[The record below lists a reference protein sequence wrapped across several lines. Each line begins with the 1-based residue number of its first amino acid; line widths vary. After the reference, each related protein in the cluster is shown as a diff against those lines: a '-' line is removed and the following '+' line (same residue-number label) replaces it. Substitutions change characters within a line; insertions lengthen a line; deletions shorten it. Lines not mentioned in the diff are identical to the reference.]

1 MLCSIVYGGFAVY
14 NKMEVFMMGYLER
27 LLRVLRPAFTREATF
42 AWFVV
47 AFAGVVTRQEV
58 YGVSSIIRA
67 LGLAPV
73 YYPALLHFFHS
84 TAWTAQGLYRQWEDW
99 LIRQPLVESAAG
111 CVVLLGDHTKQPK
124 DGRRMPGVTTLHQD
138 SETSSKPSFFRGH
151 HWGCLSLLGQAHG
164 KRFALPVWAE
174 IHPDDSQ
181 NSRATRLV
189 NVAAEIGLR
198 WGLPIFL
205 VLDAFFAVGPVFAA
219 ASASRGALHIL
230 TRAKKNIVAYRQPPP
245 PRPHRK
251 GRRRVYGRKLK
262 LMKLF
267 DTRPRDFLFA
277 EAVVYHKKETVR
289 YLVLDLI
296 WKPVKG
302 LVRFILIETSRGRII
317 LMSSDL
323 TLEPLLALSLYTAR
337 VRIESLFA
345 SVKNLLGGLAYH
357 FWSKY
362 LAPVSRCPSRG
373 SHPTPVSSRP
383 DRTASTLAAIEKF
396 MALHLIALGALQ
408 LMAATFGDAVREQAH
423 CWLRTP
429 SGAVPSDFVSRTA
442 LANLLHANIR
452 VLAKN
457 PIIALIRH
465 RQFIPKI
472 NAGKKVARKRR
483 AA

>member
-1 MLCSIVYGGFAVY
+1 
-14 NKMEVFMMGYLER
+14 MMGYLEG
-27 LLRVLRPAFTREATF
+27 LLRALRPAFTREATF

-47 AFAGVVTRQEV
+47 AMAGVVTRQDV
-58 YGVSSIIRA
+58 YGVSSIVRA
-67 LGLAPV
+67 LSLAPV

-84 TAWTAQGLYRQWEDW
+84 TAWTAERLYQYWEDW
-99 LIRQPLVESAAG
+99 LIRQPVVEQAAG
-111 CVVLLGDHTKQPK
+111 RVVVLGDHTKQPK

-164 KRFALPVWAE
+164 KRFALPLWAE
-174 IHPDDSQ
+174 IHPEDSSD
-181 NSRATRLV
+181 SRATRLV

-198 WGLPIFL
+198 WGLPMFL
-205 VLDAFFAVGPVFAA
+205 VLDAFFAVGPVLAA
-219 ASASRGALHIL
+219 AAVSQGALHIL
-230 TRAKKNIVAYRQPPP
+230 TRAKKNVVAYRQPPR
-245 PRPHRK
+245 PRPHQK
-251 GRRRVYGRKLK
+251 GRRRVYGRKVK
-262 LMKLF
+262 LMELF
-267 DTRPRDFLFA
+267 DRRPQDFLST
-277 EAVVYHKKETVR
+277 EAVVYQKKETVR
-289 YLVLDLI
+289 YLVLDLL

-302 LVRFILIETSRGRII
+302 LVRFILVETSRGRII

-362 LAPVSRCPSRG
+362 LVPVSRRPRRG
-373 SHPTPVSSRP
+373 SHPAPVSSRP
-383 DRTASTLAAIEKF
+383 DRTANTLAAIQKF
-396 MALHLIALGALQ
+396 MALHLIVLGALQ
-408 LMAATFGDAVREQAH
+408 LMAALFGDAVREQAH

-442 LANLLHANIR
+442 LANMLLANIR

-457 PIIALIRH
+457 PVIALIRR
-465 RQFIPKI
+465 RQTAPEKTAE
-472 NAGKKVARKRR
+472 NSLARGRR

>member
-1 MLCSIVYGGFAVY
+1 
-14 NKMEVFMMGYLER
+14 MMGYLEG
-27 LLRVLRPAFTREATF
+27 LLRALRPAFTREATF

-47 AFAGVVTRQEV
+47 ALAGVVTRQEV
-58 YGVSSIIRA
+58 YGVSSIVRA
-67 LGLAPV
+67 LSLAPV

-84 TAWTAQGLYRQWEDW
+84 TAWTAERLYQHWEDW
-99 LIRQPLVESAAG
+99 LIRQPVVETAAG
-111 CVVLLGDHTKQPK
+111 RVVLLGDHTKQPK

-164 KRFALPVWAE
+164 QRFALPLWAE
-174 IHPDDSQ
+174 IHLDDSSD
-181 NSRATRLV
+181 SRATRLV
-189 NVAAEIGLR
+189 NIAGQIGLR
-198 WGLPIFL
+198 WGRPLFL

-219 ASASRGALHIL
+219 AAATQGALHIL
-230 TRAKKNIVAYRQPPP
+230 TRAKKNVVAYRQPPP
-245 PRPHRK
+245 PRPHQK
-251 GRRRVYGRKLK
+251 GRRRVYGRKLQ

-267 DTRPRDFLFA
+267 DTRPQDFRSA
-277 EAVVYHKKETVR
+277 EAVVYQKKETVR
-289 YLVLDLI
+289 YLVLDLL

-362 LAPVSRCPSRG
+362 LAPVSRRPRRG
-373 SHPTPVSSRP
+373 SQPAPVSSRP
-383 DRTASTLAAIEKF
+383 DRTANTLAAIQKF
-396 MALHLIALGALQ
+396 MALHLIVLGALQ
-408 LMAATFGDAVREQAH
+408 LMAALFGDAVRDQAR

-429 SGAVPSDFVSRTA
+429 GGAVPSDFVSRTA
-442 LANLLHANIR
+442 LANLLLANIR
-452 VLAKN
+452 VLTKN
-457 PIIALIRH
+457 PVIALIRR
-465 RQFIPKI
+465 RQIAPEKT
-472 NAGKKVARKRR
+472 AEKEVARKRR

>member
-1 MLCSIVYGGFAVY
+1 
-14 NKMEVFMMGYLER
+14 MMGYLEG
-27 LLRVLRPAFTREATF
+27 LLRALRPAFTREATF

-47 AFAGVVTRQEV
+47 ALAGVVTRQEV
-58 YGVSSIIRA
+58 YGVSSIVRA
-67 LGLAPV
+67 LSLAPV

-84 TAWTAQGLYRQWEDW
+84 TAWTAERLYPHWEDW
-99 LIRQPLVESAAG
+99 LIRQPVVEAAAG
-111 CVVLLGDHTKQPK
+111 RVVLLGDHTKQPK

-164 KRFALPVWAE
+164 QRFALPLWAE
-174 IHPDDSQ
+174 IHLDDSSD
-181 NSRATRLV
+181 SRATRLV
-189 NVAAEIGLR
+189 NIAGQIGLR
-198 WGLPIFL
+198 WGRPLFL

-219 ASASRGALHIL
+219 AAATQGALHIL
-230 TRAKKNIVAYRQPPP
+230 TRAKKNVVAYRQPPP
-245 PRPHRK
+245 PRPHQK
-251 GRRRVYGRKLK
+251 GRRRVYGRKLQ

-267 DTRPRDFLFA
+267 DTRPQDFRSA
-277 EAVVYHKKETVR
+277 EAVVYQKKETVR
-289 YLVLDLI
+289 YLVLDLL

-362 LAPVSRCPSRG
+362 LAPVSRRPRRG
-373 SHPTPVSSRP
+373 SQPAPVSSRP
-383 DRTASTLAAIEKF
+383 DRTANTLAAIQKF
-396 MALHLIALGALQ
+396 MALHLIVLGALQ
-408 LMAATFGDAVREQAH
+408 LMAALFGDVVRDQAR

-429 SGAVPSDFVSRTA
+429 GGAVPSDFVTRTA
-442 LANLLHANIR
+442 LANLLLANIR

-457 PIIALIRH
+457 PVIALIRR
-465 RQFIPKI
+465 RQITPEKT
-472 NAGKKVARKRR
+472 AEKKVARKRR

>member
-1 MLCSIVYGGFAVY
+1 
-14 NKMEVFMMGYLER
+14 MMGYLEG
-27 LLRVLRPAFTREATF
+27 LLRALRPAFTREATF

-47 AFAGVVTRQEV
+47 AFAGVVTRQDL
-58 YGVSSIIRA
+58 YGVSSMVRA

-84 TAWTAQGLYRQWEDW
+84 TAWTAARLYRQWEDW
-99 LIRQPLVESAAG
+99 LIRQPVVESAAG
-111 CVVLLGDHTKQPK
+111 RAVLLGDHTKQPK

-164 KRFALPVWAE
+164 KRFALPLWAE
-174 IHPDDSQ
+174 IHPEDSPD
-181 NSRATRLV
+181 SRATRLV
-189 NVAAEIGLR
+189 NVAAQIGLR
-198 WGLPIFL
+198 WGMPLLL

-219 ASASRGALHIL
+219 AAASHGALHIL
-230 TRAKKNIVAYRQPPP
+230 TRAKKNVVAYRQPPP

-267 DTRPRDFLFA
+267 DARPQDFLSA
-277 EAVVYHKKETVR
+277 EAVVYQKKETVR

-362 LAPVSRCPSRG
+362 LAPVSRRPRRG
-373 SHPTPVSSRP
+373 SHPAPVSSRP
-383 DRTASTLAAIEKF
+383 DRTANTLATIEKF
-396 MALHLIALGALQ
+396 MALHLIVLGALQ
-408 LMAATFGDAVREQAH
+408 LMAATFGDAVRQHAR

-442 LANLLHANIR
+442 LANLLHADIR
-452 VLAKN
+452 VLAKS
-457 PIIALIRH
+457 PVIASIRR
-465 RQFIPKI
+465 RQIAPEKS
-472 NAGKKVARKRR
+472 ADKAVDRKRR

>member
-1 MLCSIVYGGFAVY
+1 
-14 NKMEVFMMGYLER
+14 MMGYLEVM
-27 LLRVLRPAFTREATF
+27 LRALRPAFTRQATF

-47 AFAGVVTRQEV
+47 AFAGVVTRQDV
-58 YGVSSIIRA
+58 YGVSSIVRA
-67 LGLAPV
+67 LSLAPV

-84 TAWTAQGLYRQWEDW
+84 TAWTAERLYRHWEGW
-99 LIRQPLVESAAG
+99 LIRQPVVDRVADR
-111 CVVLLGDHTKQPK
+111 VVLLGDHTKQPK

-164 KRFALPVWAE
+164 KRFALPLWAE

-181 NSRATRLV
+181 DSRATRLV

-198 WGLPIFL
+198 WGLPLFL
-205 VLDAFFAVGPVFAA
+205 VLDAFFAVGPVFLAAA
-219 ASASRGALHIL
+219 ASQGALHIL
-230 TRAKKNIVAYRQPPP
+230 TRAKKNVVAYRQPPP

-267 DTRPRDFLFA
+267 DARPQDFLSA
-277 EAVVYHKKETVR
+277 EAVVYQKKETVR

-302 LVRFILIETSRGRII
+302 LVRFILIETSRGRMI

-323 TLEPLLALSLYTAR
+323 TLDPLLALSLYTAR

-362 LAPVSRCPSRG
+362 LAPVSRRPRRG
-373 SHPTPVSSRP
+373 SHPAPLSSRP
-383 DRTASTLAAIEKF
+383 DRTANTLAAIQKF
-396 MALHLIALGALQ
+396 MALHLIVLGALQ
-408 LMAATFGDAVREQAH
+408 LMAATFGDTVREQAR

-429 SGAVPSDFVSRTA
+429 SGAVPSDFVSRSA

-452 VLAKN
+452 VLANN
-457 PIIALIRH
+457 PIIALIRR
-465 RQFIPKI
+465 RQIAPKK
-472 NAGKKVARKRR
+472 NAQNEVAQRRR

>member
-1 MLCSIVYGGFAVY
+1 
-14 NKMEVFMMGYLER
+14 MMGYLEG
-27 LLRVLRPAFTREATF
+27 LLRALRPAFTRQATF

-47 AFAGVVTRQEV
+47 AFAGVVTRQDV
-58 YGVSSIIRA
+58 YGVSSIVRA
-67 LGLAPV
+67 LSLAPV

-84 TAWTAQGLYRQWEDW
+84 TAWTAERLYRQWEAW
-99 LIRQPLVESAAG
+99 LIRQPVVDRVAG
-111 CVVLLGDHTKQPK
+111 RAVLLGDHTKQPK

-151 HWGCLSLLGQAHG
+151 HWGCLSLLGAAHG
-164 KRFALPVWAE
+164 KRFALPLWAE
-174 IHPDDSQ
+174 IHPEDSPD
-181 NSRATRLV
+181 SRATRLV
-189 NVAAEIGLR
+189 NVAAGIGVR
-198 WGLPIFL
+198 WGLSLFL
-205 VLDAFFAVGPVFAA
+205 VLDAFFAVGPVFLAAA
-219 ASASRGALHIL
+219 ASNGALHIL
-230 TRAKKNIVAYRQPPP
+230 TRAKKNAVAYRQPPA

-267 DTRPRDFLFA
+267 DTRTEDFLSA
-277 EAVVYHKKETVR
+277 EAVVYQKKETFR

-302 LVRFILIETSRGRII
+302 LVRFILIETSRGRLI

-323 TLEPLLALSLYTAR
+323 TLEPLFALSLYTAR

-362 LAPVSRCPSRG
+362 LAPVSRRPKRG
-373 SHPTPVSSRP
+373 SHPAPVSSCP
-383 DRTASTLAAIEKF
+383 NRTADTLAAIEKF
-396 MALHLIALGALQ
+396 MALHLVVLGALQ
-408 LMAATFGDAVREQAH
+408 LLAATCADAVRRHAH

-429 SGAVPSDFVSRTA
+429 SGPLPSDFISRTA
-442 LANLLHANIR
+442 LANVLHDNIR
-452 VLAKN
+452 TVAEN
-457 PIIALIRH
+457 PVTESIRRKQTGPHKTREKPIA
-465 RQFIPKI
+465 
-472 NAGKKVARKRR
+472 ATRK

>member
-1 MLCSIVYGGFAVY
+1 
-14 NKMEVFMMGYLER
+14 MMSYLEG
-27 LLRVLRPAFTREATF
+27 LLRALRPAFTREATF

-47 AFAGVVTRQEV
+47 ALAGVVTRQEV

-67 LGLAPV
+67 LSLAPV

-84 TAWTAQGLYRQWEDW
+84 TAWTAERLYRHWEDW
-99 LIRQPLVESAAG
+99 LIRQPVVESVAG
-111 CVVLLGDHTKQPK
+111 RVVLLGDHTKQPK
-124 DGRRMPGVTTLHQD
+124 DGRRMPAVTTLHQD

-164 KRFALPVWAE
+164 KRFALPLWAE

-181 NSRATRLV
+181 DSRATRLV
-189 NVAAEIGLR
+189 SVAAEIGLR
-198 WGLPIFL
+198 WGRPIFL

-219 ASASRGALHIL
+219 ASASQGALHIL
-230 TRAKKNIVAYRQPPP
+230 TRAKKNVVAYRQPP

-251 GRRRVYGRKLK
+251 GRRRVYGRKFK

-267 DTRPRDFLFA
+267 DARPQDFLSA
-277 EAVVYHKKETVR
+277 EAVVYQKTETVR

-302 LVRFILIETSRGRII
+302 LVRFILIETSRGRMI

-323 TLEPLLALSLYTAR
+323 TLEPMLALSLYTAR

-362 LAPVSRCPSRG
+362 LAPVSRRPRRG
-373 SHPTPVSSRP
+373 SQPAPVSSRP
-383 DRTASTLAAIEKF
+383 DRTANTLAAIQKF
-396 MALHLIALGALQ
+396 MALHLIVLGTLQ
-408 LMAATFGDAVREQAH
+408 LLAARFGDAVRDQAH

-429 SGAVPSDFVSRTA
+429 SGSVPSDFVSRTA
-442 LANLLHANIR
+442 LANLLLANIR
-452 VLAKN
+452 VLAET
-457 PIIALIRH
+457 PVVALIRR
-465 RQFIPKI
+465 RQIAPEK
-472 NAGKKVARKRR
+472 NATNEVARKRK

>member
-1 MLCSIVYGGFAVY
+1 
-14 NKMEVFMMGYLER
+14 MMGYLEG
-27 LLRVLRPAFTREATF
+27 LLRALRPAFTREATF

-58 YGVSSIIRA
+58 YGVSSIVRA
-67 LGLAPV
+67 LSLAPV

-84 TAWTAQGLYRQWEDW
+84 TAWTAERLYRQWEAW
-99 LIRQPLVESAAG
+99 LIRQPVVESAAG
-111 CVVLLGDHTKQPK
+111 RVVLLGDHTKQPK

-151 HWGCLSLLGQAHG
+151 HWGCLSLLGQVHG
-164 KRFALPVWAE
+164 KRFALPLWAE
-174 IHPDDSQ
+174 IHPEDSPD
-181 NSRATRLV
+181 SRATRMV
-189 NVAAEIGLR
+189 NVAAAIGLR
-198 WGLPIFL
+198 WGLPLFL

-219 ASASRGALHIL
+219 AAASHGALHIL
-230 TRAKKNIVAYRQPPP
+230 TRAKKNVVAYRQPPA

-251 GRRRVYGRKLK
+251 GRPRVYGRKLK

-267 DTRPRDFLFA
+267 DARPQDFLSA
-277 EAVVYHKKETVR
+277 EAVVYQKKETVR

-323 TLEPLLALSLYTAR
+323 MIEPLPALSLYTAR

-362 LAPVSRCPSRG
+362 LAPVSRRPRRG
-373 SHPTPVSSRP
+373 AHPAAVSSRP
-383 DRTASTLAAIEKF
+383 DRTANTLAAIQKF
-396 MALHLIALGALQ
+396 MALHLIVLGALQ
-408 LMAATFGDAVREQAH
+408 LMAATFGDAVREHAR

-452 VLAKN
+452 VLAQN
-457 PIIALIRH
+457 PIIALIRR
-465 RQFIPKI
+465 RQIAPDKT
-472 NAGKKVARKRR
+472 AEREVAQKPR

>member
-1 MLCSIVYGGFAVY
+1 
-14 NKMEVFMMGYLER
+14 MMGYLEG
-27 LLRVLRPAFTREATF
+27 LLRALRPAFTREATF

-47 AFAGVVTRQEV
+47 AFAGVVMRQDV
-58 YGVSSIIRA
+58 YGVSSIVRA
-67 LGLAPV
+67 LSLAPV

-84 TAWTAQGLYRQWEDW
+84 TAWTAERLYQHWEDW
-99 LIRQPLVESAAG
+99 LIRQPVVEKATG
-111 CVVLLGDHTKQPK
+111 RVVVLGDHTKQPK

-164 KRFALPVWAE
+164 KRFALPLWAE
-174 IHPDDSQ
+174 IHPEDSSD
-181 NSRATRLV
+181 SRATRLV

-198 WGLPIFL
+198 WGLPMFL
-205 VLDAFFAVGPVFAA
+205 ILDAFFAVGPVFAA
-219 ASASRGALHIL
+219 VAASQGALHIL
-230 TRAKKNIVAYRQPPP
+230 TRAKKNVVAYRQPPP
-245 PRPHRK
+245 PRSHQK

-267 DTRPRDFLFA
+267 DSRPQDFRST
-277 EAVVYHKKETVR
+277 EAVVYQKKETVR
-289 YLVLDLI
+289 YLVLDLL

-302 LVRFILIETSRGRII
+302 LVRFILVETSRGRII

-345 SVKNLLGGLAYH
+345 SVKNQLGGLAYH

-362 LAPVSRCPSRG
+362 LAPVSRRPRRG
-373 SHPTPVSSRP
+373 SQPAPVSSRP
-383 DRTASTLAAIEKF
+383 DRTANTLAAIQKF
-396 MALHLIALGALQ
+396 MALHLIVLGALQ
-408 LMAATFGDAVREQAH
+408 LMAALFGDAVREQAH

-442 LANLLHANIR
+442 LANLLLANIR

-457 PIIALIRH
+457 PVIALIR
-465 RQFIPKI
+465 RKQTAPDKTTD
-472 NAGKKVARKRR
+472 NTLAQKRR

>member
-1 MLCSIVYGGFAVY
+1 
-14 NKMEVFMMGYLER
+14 MMGYLEGLFR
-27 LLRVLRPAFTREATF
+27 ALRPAFSREATF

-47 AFAGVVTRQEV
+47 AFAGVVTRQDV
-58 YGVSSIIRA
+58 YGVSSIVRA
-67 LGLAPV
+67 LSLAPV

-84 TAWTAQGLYRQWEDW
+84 TAWTAEGLYRQWEVW
-99 LIRQPLVESAAG
+99 LIGQPAVEQVAG
-111 CVVLLGDHTKQPK
+111 RVVLLGDHTKQPK

-151 HWGCLSLLGQAHG
+151 HWGCLSLLAAAHG
-164 KRFALPVWAE
+164 KRFALPLWAE

-181 NSRATRLV
+181 DSRATRLV
-189 NVAAEIGLR
+189 NVAAAIGSR

-219 ASASRGALHIL
+219 AAASQGALHIL
-230 TRAKKNIVAYRQPPP
+230 TRAKKNVVAYQQPPP

-267 DTRPRDFLFA
+267 DARPGDFLSA
-277 EAVVYHKKETVR
+277 EAVVYQKKETVR

-323 TLEPLLALSLYTAR
+323 MLEPLLALSLYTAR

-362 LAPVSRCPSRG
+362 LAPVSRRPRRG
-373 SHPTPVSSRP
+373 SHPAPVSSRP
-383 DRTASTLAAIEKF
+383 DRTANTLAAIEKF
-396 MALHLIALGALQ
+396 MALHMIVLGALQ
-408 LMAATFGDAVREQAH
+408 LMAATFGNAVREHAR

-452 VLAKN
+452 VLAKY
-457 PIIALIRH
+457 PIIALIRR
-465 RQFIPKI
+465 RQVTQKQT
-472 NAGKKVARKRR
+472 AGNNVAQKRR
-483 AA
+483 VA